1 MGSGF
6 LGEEMREE
14 KCWAHLR
21 EGFGSNFFIFFLEVL
36 NLVDEFVVV

>member
-21 EGFGSNFFIFFLEVL
+21 EGFGSNFFIFFFGGA
-36 NLVDEFVVV
+36 EFGR